1 MRWLFT
7 TDVTDF
13 PAAAEGWLRRDPV
26 RATVPLTVLAR
37 IRRGMWSDGVLLGW
51 LVSGGSG
58 REVRGVVLHTPPYPL
73 LLSDLPGEAVAPLAE
88 ALRGRDLSGVDGPVP
103 LVESFTAAWGRP
115 ERERMS
121 MRLYRLGTLQDAA
134 AAGTARLAD
143 RDDLDLV
150 AGWHHAF
157 FAEAEPSGLG
167 DDIAARV
174 ETRIRD
180 RELVLWEAAG
190 SPVALAGFS
199 TPIAGM
205 SRIGPVYTPPGFRR
219 RGYGAAATHAATR
232 IAMGRGAEQV
242 LLFTDLSNPTSNSI
256 YQALGYRPVGD
267 HAMVYFDQAG
277 ES

>member
-1 MRWLFT
+1 MRWLFA

-13 PAAAEGWLRRDPV
+13 PAAAEEWLRGDPV

-37 IRRGMWSDGVLLGW
+37 MRRGVWSDGVLLGW

-58 REVRGVVLHTPPYPL
+58 REVCGVALHTPPYPL
-73 LLSDLPGEAVAPLAE
+73 LLSDLPDEAVAPLAE

-103 LVESFTAAWGRP
+103 QVESFAAAWGRP
-115 ERERMS
+115 ARERMS
-121 MRLYRLGTLQDAA
+121 MRLYRLGTLRDAA
-134 AAGTARLAD
+134 AAGTAGTARLAD

-157 FAEAEPSGLG
+157 FAEAEPGGLD

-174 ETRIRD
+174 ETRILD
-180 RELVLWEAAG
+180 RELVLWEAAR

-219 RGYGAAATHAATR
+219 RGYGAAVTHAATR
-232 IAMGRGAEQV
+232 IALERGAGYV
-242 LLFTDLSNPTSNSI
+242 LLFTDLANPTSNSI

-267 HAMVYFDQAG
+267 HAMVYFDQ
-277 ES
+277 E